1 MQTAAKIIAAF
12 LLVGVNCAFAATTI
26 EKVLPFTPQV
36 DAVRIVVTAKGN
48 AELVGTI
55 SPAGGGDVVWQGV
68 LGKAGSNG
76 EVEKTLEH
84 LTVEP
89 WSPGS
94 PKLYE
99 LKVAAADGATKTVRF
114 GFRKFES
121 KNGNFYLNGKPIF
134 LRGLAI
140 GPPGRG
146 VPKETAFTRKFAHDY
161 VAYLK
166 QQHVNLIR
174 VNEDS
179 QDWFDVCDELG
190 MMCDQGFYASP
201 PTGLSKA
208 QAAADN
214 AGAQGKRRRR

>member
-1 MQTAAKIIAAF
+1 MCSAGKIIAAF
-12 LLVGVNCAFAATTI
+12 VLIGVNCALAATTPATSI
-26 EKVLPFTPQV
+26 EKILPFTPEA

-48 AELVGTI
+48 AELSATI
-55 SPAGGGDVVWQGV
+55 TPSSGGDAVWSGV
-68 LGKAGSNG
+68 LGRVGSNG
-76 EVEKTLEH
+76 EVSRTIEKLK
-84 LTVEP
+84 VEP

-94 PKLYE
+94 PKLYR
-99 LKVAAADGATKTVRF
+99 LTVTGGGATQTVRF

-146 VPKETAFTRKFAHDY
+146 VPPTTAFTRQFAHDY

-166 QQHVNLIR
+166 QQHINLIR

-208 QAAADN
+208 
-214 AGAQGKRRRR
+214 AGSRGQCRRNGK